1 MKSSPKEKI
10 GRNDPCPCG
19 SGKKHKHCCLEG
31 GANQKNWFAKAA
43 TLQREMSR
51 GECSAPP
58 QWKHNCDARI
68 VKAHTVPQAS
78 LSRIAVNGHVLSFL
92 PNAASLEEY
101 GPALPPQ
108 RRGIRLASTFTG
120 FCAKH
125 DDSVFAPLEKVPFT
139 GTSEQCFL
147 LAYRAL
153 ARELYLKKAILRYWE
168 WRGGQM
174 SKEMGIPKDQAL
186 A

>member
-1 MKSSPKEKI
+1 
-10 GRNDPCPCG
+10 
-19 SGKKHKHCCLEG
+19 
-31 GANQKNWFAKAA
+31 
-43 TLQREMSR
+43 MSR

-58 QWKHNCDARI
+58 QSKHNCSAKI

-78 LSRIAVNGHVLSFL
+78 LSRIAIDGHVLSFL
-92 PNAASLEEY
+92 PNATNLEKY
-101 GPALPPQ
+101 GAALPPQ

-153 ARELYLKKAILRYWE
+153 ARELYLKKVNLRYWD
-168 WRGGQM
+168 RRRDQI
-174 SKEMGIPKDQAL
+174 SKEL
-186 A
+186 E